1 MVDKEGYGSIQSVVV
16 NKSNARCGSSLVVAT
31 KMVNADPFLVCPPD
45 HAGNLE
51 HAANV
56 IGQSSDAYVLVDECN
71 TLKF

>member
-1 MVDKEGYGSIQSVVV
+1 MVDKEGYDSIQSVVV

-56 IGQSSDAYVLVDECN
+56 IGQSKMVMPMFWWMSV
-71 TLKF
+71 TP